1 MGPASRGLSV
11 GGGAAGRRERREETP
26 QEEAEAGDRQRG
38 FARAERSFSCRAVSQ
53 RRGFVGC
60 ARLRRCPR
68 EGGRSRARTLG

>member
-1 MGPASRGLSV
+1 M

-26 QEEAEAGDRQRG
+26 QEEEAEAGDRQRG

-68 EGGRSRARTLG
+68 EGGRLRARTLG